1 MASEPRSA
9 DHELEEIAR
18 ESGIPP
24 KGRIG
29 ASRGE
34 LFALAL
40 GAAAFL
46 LIAVAFWWQSNQ

>member
-9 DHELEEIAR
+9 DRELDEIAR

-34 LFALAL
+34 VLALVL

-46 LIAVAFWWQSNQ
+46 LIAVAFWWQSTQ